1 MSSHYPDEWAERMHS
16 ALGATERH
24 LEGLKNIEDIAA
36 ATERHLE
43 GLKNIEDIAAALYG
57 AASDIRK
64 EEDLRTVV
72 KSLAKELI
80 GSNFAIECMR
90 KELEY
95 GLQLPEAEQE
105 QTGERCLK

>member
-1 MSSHYPDEWAERMHS
+1 MSSHYPDEWAQRMHS

-24 LEGLKNIEDIAA
+24 LESLKDIEEIAV
-36 ATERHLE
+36 
-43 GLKNIEDIAAALYG
+43 ALYG

-64 EEDLRTVV
+64 EEELRTVV

-80 GSNFAIECMR
+80 GSNFVIECIR

-95 GLQLPEAEQE
+95 GLRLPEAEQE
-105 QTGERCLK
+105 QTGE

>member
-1 MSSHYPDEWAERMHS
+1 MSNHYTDEWAQRMHL

-24 LEGLKNIEDIAA
+24 LEGMI
-36 ATERHLE
+36 
-43 GLKNIEDIAAALYG
+43 NIEDIAAALYS

-80 GSNFAIECMR
+80 GCNFAIACIR

-105 QTGERCLK
+105 HTGG

>member
-1 MSSHYPDEWAERMHS
+1 MSTHYPDEWAERMHS

-36 ATERHLE
+36 ALF
-43 GLKNIEDIAAALYG
+43 G
-57 AASDIRK
+57 AASDIRDA
-64 EEDLRTVV
+64 EALRTVV

-80 GSNFAIECMR
+80 GSDFTIKCIR

-95 GLQLPEAEQE
+95 GLQFPEAEQAE
-105 QTGERCLK
+105 EE

>member
-1 MSSHYPDEWAERMHS
+1 MSSHYPDEWAQRMHS

-24 LEGLKNIEDIAA
+24 LEGLKDIEEIAV
-36 ATERHLE
+36 
-43 GLKNIEDIAAALYG
+43 ALYG

-64 EEDLRTVV
+64 EEELRTVV

-80 GSNFAIECMR
+80 GSNFVIECIR

-95 GLQLPEAEQE
+95 GLRLPEAEQE
-105 QTGERCLK
+105 QTGE

>member
-1 MSSHYPDEWAERMHS
+1 MSSHYSDEWAKRMHT

-24 LEGLKNIEDIAA
+24 LEGLKNIE
-36 ATERHLE
+36 E
-43 GLKNIEDIAAALYG
+43 IAAALYG

-64 EEDLRTVV
+64 EEDLKTVV

-80 GSNFAIECMR
+80 GSNFAIECIR

-95 GLQLPEAEQE
+95 GLQLPEAEQAE
-105 QTGERCLK
+105 EE

>member
-1 MSSHYPDEWAERMHS
+1 MSTHYPDEWAQRMHS
-16 ALGATERH
+16 ALG
-24 LEGLKNIEDIAA
+24 

-80 GSNFAIECMR
+80 GSNLAIACIR
-90 KELEY
+90 TELEY
-95 GLQLPEAEQE
+95 GLQLPEAEQAE
-105 QTGERCLK
+105 EE

>member
-1 MSSHYPDEWAERMHS
+1 MSNHYPDEWAQRMHT

-24 LEGLKNIEDIAA
+24 LESLKNIE
-36 ATERHLE
+36 
-43 GLKNIEDIAAALYG
+43 KIAAALFG

-80 GSNFAIECMR
+80 GCNLAIECIR

-105 QTGERCLK
+105 QTEEELFPEE

>member
-36 ATERHLE
+36 A
-43 GLKNIEDIAAALYG
+43 LYS